1 MSPCRYGN
9 DIIKQFVFKKFV
21 EMSEEI
27 HDVSVPC
34 THPELKNIID
44 CAVQHLKPE
53 KSKRQYEKCYSDF
66 EADVTRRM

>member
-44 CAVQHLKPE
+44 CAVPNSLYRASQLRLL
-53 KSKRQYEKCYSDF
+53 SL
-66 EADVTRRM
+66 VTQLFSSGFL